1 MFSTALAIVAIIGIL
16 EGVTESKKTDL
27 NDIINEAVTKTLSRT
42 TLTSLTTFFVVF
54 TLFVFGGEII
64 KPFAFTLL
72 VGILVGTYSS
82 IFVASPLL
90 GRFGFHVKNYRLML
104 AEKEK
109 NKKEKEKM
117 RAQFETGTI

>member
-1 MFSTALAIVAIIGIL
+1 VFSTALAIVAIIGIL